1 MGADRSREDRELVRA
16 LRGDDERA
24 FARLVDELGPALLRL
39 ARSYVRSQA
48 VAEEVV
54 QEAWLGVLRG
64 LDRFEERASLRTW
77 IFRILANTAKTRA
90 VREARSVP
98 LSSLEGADDEHGRP
112 AVDLDR
118 FVSAGADDGHW
129 VSAPRRFSELP
140 EERLLGKETAG
151 VVRGAID
158 ALPAT
163 QRAVI
168 SLRDIEGWSSE
179 EVRNVLDLSETNQRV
194 LLHRARSRVRQA
206 LENYLAEE

>member
-1 MGADRSREDRELVRA
+1 MGADRHLEQRELVRA
-16 LRGDDERA
+16 LRDGDEKA
-24 FARLVDELGPALLRL
+24 FVRLVDELGPALLRL
-39 ARSYVRSQA
+39 ARTFVRSQA

-64 LDRFEERASLRTW
+64 LDGFEGRASLRTW

-90 VREARSVP
+90 AREARSVP
-98 LSSLEGADDEHGRP
+98 LSSLGGAADEDDGP
-112 AVDLDR
+112 AVDPDR
-118 FVSAGADDGHW
+118 FVSASAEDGQW

-140 EERLLGKETAG
+140 EERLLAWETAA

-158 ALPAT
+158 TLPAT

-179 EVRNVLDLSETNQRV
+179 EVRNVLELSETNQRV

-206 LENYLAEE
+206 LEDYLA